1 MAWRQARDP
10 YKPRRPLPASGL
22 SYEAPFRA
30 TNRAMTADRGADEC
44 AAAGTIVQHQK
55 AIGLTDTQRTALI
68 GEVKRVQNR
77 MIDLQWDLQRAVE
90 RMSELIGQDKVDEA
104 AALEQLDNVLA
115 VEREIK
121 RAHIVLAA
129 RLKNLL
135 TPEQQ
140 RALRELRA
148 ASATPRR

>member
-1 MAWRQARDP
+1 MKRLCACLITCFALASAPIAAQSPGGPPHDP
-10 YKPRRPLPASGL
+10 IAEHVLPPEL
-22 SYEAPFRA
+22 
-30 TNRAMTADRGADEC
+30 
-44 AAAGTIVQHQK
+44 IVQHQK
-55 AIGLTDTQRTALI
+55 AIGLTDAQRTALI
-68 GEVKRVQNR
+68 GEVKRVQSR

-104 AALEQLDNVLA
+104 AALNQLDKVLT

-121 RAHIVLAA
+121 RAHIALAA

-140 RALRELRA
+140 RTLRELRA
-148 ASATPRR
+148 ASSTQRR

>member
-1 MAWRQARDP
+1 MKRFFACLITYLALASAPSAQQPGGPPHDP
-10 YKPRRPLPASGL
+10 LAEHVLPPEL
-22 SYEAPFRA
+22 
-30 TNRAMTADRGADEC
+30 
-44 AAAGTIVQHQK
+44 IVQHQK
-55 AIGLTDTQRTALI
+55 AIGLTDPQRTALI
-68 GEVKRVQNR
+68 GEVKRVQSR

-104 AALEQLDNVLA
+104 AALDQLDKVLA

-140 RALRELRA
+140 RTLRELRA
-148 ASATPRR
+148 ASAQPRR